1 MGRKV
6 AVTNPYTNASALWEQ
21 GLYFIGAEFPHE
33 YTWYAVEMPDGHTE
47 RETSSKDETE

>member
-21 GLYFIGAEFPHE
+21 ELYFIGVEFFTFPQD
-33 YTWYAVEMPDGHTE
+33 YTWYAVEMPDGHRE
-47 RETSSKDETE
+47 RES